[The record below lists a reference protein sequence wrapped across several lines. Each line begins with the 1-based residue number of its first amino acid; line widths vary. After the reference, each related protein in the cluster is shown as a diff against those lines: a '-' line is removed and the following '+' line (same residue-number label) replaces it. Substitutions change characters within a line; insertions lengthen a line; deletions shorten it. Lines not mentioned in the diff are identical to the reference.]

1 MIFEA
6 VAGSGGRID
15 VRPVGRGFRT
25 AGAGTLVP
33 IRAFGSSVTDS
44 T

>member
-1 MIFEA
+1 MIFEV
-6 VAGSGGRID
+6 VAGFGGRID
-15 VRPVGRGFRT
+15 ARPAGRGFRT
-25 AGAGTLVP
+25 GGAGTLVP